1 MITISQISRNV
12 SRVSFETERERTALD
27 RLLERKIK
35 DPDTGVLMP
44 ITVVWE
50 DARGPG
56 FIPAGLTPWLVERLQ
71 KRFRVQDDAI
81 QDDATFF
88 PVDPSCFVNME
99 TRDYQLDAV
108 RILLS
113 HSRGI
118 IKGTTGCGKTAI
130 MGAMIHA
137 ILRVQPSWRILVLG
151 FTVDHWNQ
159 VQRSFQQ
166 MQIPSQQ
173 VGRGNPEANV
183 LIGRFDAFSRGI
195 SVAGPWNECLRTAEV
210 VMYDEVRHLGSASTY
225 IHFARAINPLRSYG
239 FDATPLK
246 NFEDKD
252 PYKLWEDM
260 QTIGYCGPL
269 RIKIGYKELQQKGW
283 VPLTYV
289 HFAHMPRPPKALLKG
304 KPRNLSI
311 TSNYSV
317 LYKHAIVE
325 NDFRT
330 ARFARLI
337 TNRAGAGKVIAM
349 VKQHE
354 HAKRLMQMLMDNG
367 IESLAWLGNK
377 KALACTPSRGV
388 FPAPFNTNEVR
399 RRFLETDLPVVV
411 GSMVLAEAISL
422 DNATDAVNLAAGN
435 TFSLSNQR
443 DGRIMRRDGG
453 RTPIVNFWDAD
464 DHFCRILQNQS
475 KQRRRHFEAEGL
487 DVIDV
492 PCPEAL
498 RDLHKEGI
506 RTVRLL

>member
-1 MITISQISRNV
+1 
-12 SRVSFETERERTALD
+12 
-27 RLLERKIK
+27 
-35 DPDTGVLMP
+35 
-44 ITVVWE
+44 
-50 DARGPG
+50 
-56 FIPAGLTPWLVERLQ
+56 
-71 KRFRVQDDAI
+71 
-81 QDDATFF
+81 
-88 PVDPSCFVNME
+88 
-99 TRDYQLDAV
+99 
-108 RILLS
+108 
-113 HSRGI
+113 
-118 IKGTTGCGKTAI
+118 
-130 MGAMIHA
+130 
-137 ILRVQPSWRILVLG
+137 
-151 FTVDHWNQ
+151 
-159 VQRSFQQ
+159 
-166 MQIPSQQ
+166 
-173 VGRGNPEANV
+173 
-183 LIGRFDAFSRGI
+183 
-195 SVAGPWNECLRTAEV
+195 
-210 VMYDEVRHLGSASTY
+210 
-225 IHFARAINPLRSYG
+225 
-239 FDATPLK
+239 
-246 NFEDKD
+246 
-252 PYKLWEDM
+252 
-260 QTIGYCGPL
+260 
-269 RIKIGYKELQQKGW
+269 
-283 VPLTYV
+283 
-289 HFAHMPRPPKALLKG
+289 MPRPPKALLKG